1 MISRKKDRPNPNL
14 LKNSSEGSVS
24 MEYIIVSCFAL
35 LISVSAVTWL
45 GKMVKERI
53 TQIAER
59 LNVDTN
65 ELELD
70 FDTSFG
76 VSDP

>member
-1 MISRKKDRPNPNL
+1 MISSKKGRAKPILP
-14 LKNSSEGSVS
+14 KNSSEGSVS

-76 VSDP
+76 VSDQ

>member
-1 MISRKKDRPNPNL
+1 MISRKKDRASFILP
-14 LKNSSEGSVS
+14 KNSSEGSVS

-70 FDTSFG
+70 FDTSFD
-76 VSDP
+76 VNNP